1 MSAFWIAHVTVTN
14 EEAYAKYA
22 ALATQAIAAHG
33 GTFLA
38 RGGTAIQKEGR
49 AHPRNVVATF
59 PSLDAAK
66 AKREFCNNL
75 RSQTSLRI
83 KLRRAGEHDATD
95 SCAAFA

>member
-1 MSAFWIAHVTVTN
+1 MSAFWIAHVTVTD

-49 AHPRNVVATF
+49 AHARNVVATF
-59 PSLDAAK
+59 PSLDAANDCYESK
-66 AKREFCNNL
+66 IYQEALSHAK
-75 RSQTSLRI
+75 
-83 KLRRAGEHDATD
+83 DASERD
-95 SCAAFA
+95 LVLVEALD